1 MTIPEASQLVLES
14 GVLAHNGELL
24 VLDMG
29 KPIKILDLAENMI
42 HLSGA
47 QNIEIVETGLRDII
61 GTTKKNLCFS
71 VV

>member
-42 HLSGA
+42 HLSGRR
-47 QNIEIVETGLRDII
+47 ISR
-61 GTTKKNLCFS
+61 S
-71 VV
+71 